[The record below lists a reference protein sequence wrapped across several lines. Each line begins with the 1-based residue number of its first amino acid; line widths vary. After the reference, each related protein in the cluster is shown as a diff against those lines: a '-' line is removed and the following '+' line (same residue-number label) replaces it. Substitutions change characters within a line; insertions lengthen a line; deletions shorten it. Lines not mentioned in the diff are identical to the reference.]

1 MTISK
6 NKGIF
11 SSPVLDGKE
20 DSPSP
25 FWCSKKPFARL
36 VFLCYFEG
44 TVPSGVQT
52 PAPLKRQII
61 SKWGIMSGS
70 IRSANSGSIE
80 AGRLA
85 TRSRGARRS
94 IRSANSGS
102 IEAPLELSCLLWRQG
117 SIRSANS
124 GSTEAVYVACP
135 TDCVSRSIRSANSGS
150 IEAGHSSIQSEY
162 PGSIEAE

>member
-52 PAPLKRQII
+52 PAPLKPDHPV
-61 SKWGIMSGS
+61 
-70 IRSANSGSIE
+70 
-80 AGRLA
+80 
-85 TRSRGARRS
+85 RGLPP
-94 IRSANSGS
+94 
-102 IEAPLELSCLLWRQG
+102 APFHPECKLR
-117 SIRSANS
+117 
-124 GSTEAVYVACP
+124 P
-135 TDCVSRSIRSANSGS
+135 
-150 IEAGHSSIQSEY
+150 H
-162 PGSIEAE
+162 

>member
-52 PAPLKRQII
+52 PAPLKMLPPGGI
-61 SKWGIMSGS
+61 SLHSGS

-80 AGRLA
+80 ARNFWIKCVIP
-85 TRSRGARRS
+85 SVP
-94 IRSANSGS
+94 SGVQTP
-102 IEAPLELSCLLWRQG
+102 APLKQSRLFHIFSFGVVPSGVQTPAPLKLSDVTGYILNCLFHPECKLRL
-117 SIRSANS
+117 
-124 GSTEAVYVACP
+124 
-135 TDCVSRSIRSANSGS
+135 
-150 IEAGHSSIQSEY
+150 H
-162 PGSIEAE
+162 

>member
-52 PAPLKRQII
+52 PAPLKQLDIEQFLDLFDVP
-61 SKWGIMSGS
+61 SGVQ
-70 IRSANSGSIE
+70 
-80 AGRLA
+80 
-85 TRSRGARRS
+85 TP
-94 IRSANSGS
+94 
-102 IEAPLELSCLLWRQG
+102 APLKC
-117 SIRSANS
+117 I
-124 GSTEAVYVACP
+124 
-135 TDCVSRSIRSANSGS
+135 
-150 IEAGHSSIQSEY
+150 
-162 PGSIEAE
+162 

>member
-52 PAPLKRQII
+52 PAPLK
-61 SKWGIMSGS
+61 
-70 IRSANSGSIE
+70 
-80 AGRLA
+80 LY
-85 TRSRGARRS
+85 
-94 IRSANSGS
+94 
-102 IEAPLELSCLLWRQG
+102 PDLWRHG
-117 SIRSANS
+117 N
-124 GSTEAVYVACP
+124 
-135 TDCVSRSIRSANSGS
+135 
-150 IEAGHSSIQSEY
+150 AGFHQE
-162 PGSIEAE
+162 

>member
-52 PAPLKRQII
+52 PAPLKHRVGLRAGCQ
-61 SKWGIMSGS
+61 GAGS

-80 AGRLA
+80 AYGKAISFWYALVP
-85 TRSRGARRS
+85 
-94 IRSANSGS
+94 SGVQTP
-102 IEAPLELSCLLWRQG
+102 APLKHG
-117 SIRSANS
+117 
-124 GSTEAVYVACP
+124 VVARTSPERLFHPECKL
-135 TDCVSRSIRSANSGS
+135 RL
-150 IEAGHSSIQSEY
+150 H
-162 PGSIEAE
+162 

>member
-52 PAPLKRQII
+52 PAPLKVQ
-61 SKWGIMSGS
+61 KHTGS
-70 IRSANSGSIE
+70 PPLHKFHPE
-80 AGRLA
+80 CKLRL
-85 TRSRGARRS
+85 
-94 IRSANSGS
+94 
-102 IEAPLELSCLLWRQG
+102 
-117 SIRSANS
+117 
-124 GSTEAVYVACP
+124 
-135 TDCVSRSIRSANSGS
+135 
-150 IEAGHSSIQSEY
+150 H
-162 PGSIEAE
+162 

>member
-52 PAPLKRQII
+52 PAPLKHQGLRCCIL
-61 SKWGIMSGS
+61 
-70 IRSANSGSIE
+70 
-80 AGRLA
+80 AGRVP
-85 TRSRGARRS
+85 
-94 IRSANSGS
+94 SGVQTP
-102 IEAPLELSCLLWRQG
+102 APLKHQATSYGAWHGRVPSGVQTPAPLKQSRQRCLKTSSGVPSGVQTPAPLKQFYPDLWRHG
-117 SIRSANS
+117 N
-124 GSTEAVYVACP
+124 
-135 TDCVSRSIRSANSGS
+135 
-150 IEAGHSSIQSEY
+150 AGFHQE
-162 PGSIEAE
+162 

>member
-25 FWCSKKPFARL
+25 FWCSKKLFARL

-52 PAPLKRQII
+52 PAPLKRADGCA
-61 SKWGIMSGS
+61 SNAPRPFHPECKL
-70 IRSANSGSIE
+70 
-80 AGRLA
+80 RL
-85 TRSRGARRS
+85 
-94 IRSANSGS
+94 
-102 IEAPLELSCLLWRQG
+102 
-117 SIRSANS
+117 
-124 GSTEAVYVACP
+124 
-135 TDCVSRSIRSANSGS
+135 
-150 IEAGHSSIQSEY
+150 H
-162 PGSIEAE
+162 

>member
-52 PAPLKRQII
+52 PAPLKDPVFAVRIRFPPVP
-61 SKWGIMSGS
+61 SGVQ
-70 IRSANSGSIE
+70 
-80 AGRLA
+80 
-85 TRSRGARRS
+85 TP
-94 IRSANSGS
+94 
-102 IEAPLELSCLLWRQG
+102 APLKVHGLTGIAQ
-117 SIRSANS
+117 ADKVPS
-124 GSTEAVYVACP
+124 GVQTPAPLKDTARVRGKALGEFHPECKL
-135 TDCVSRSIRSANSGS
+135 RL
-150 IEAGHSSIQSEY
+150 H
-162 PGSIEAE
+162 

>member
-52 PAPLKRQII
+52 PAPLKPLSPQTGQRRGVPSGVQTPAPLK
-61 SKWGIMSGS
+61 SAVAGVTAGARAGS

-80 AGRLA
+80 VPSDEFNYATAIRFHPECKLRL
-85 TRSRGARRS
+85 
-94 IRSANSGS
+94 
-102 IEAPLELSCLLWRQG
+102 
-117 SIRSANS
+117 
-124 GSTEAVYVACP
+124 
-135 TDCVSRSIRSANSGS
+135 
-150 IEAGHSSIQSEY
+150 H
-162 PGSIEAE
+162 

>member
-52 PAPLKRQII
+52 PAPLKRLLTGGRGHHL
-61 SKWGIMSGS
+61 SS

-80 AGRLA
+80 ATGFTCKAFVGRVPSGVQTPAPLKPFPPA
-85 TRSRGARRS
+85 TR
-94 IRSANSGS
+94 N
-102 IEAPLELSCLLWRQG
+102 
-117 SIRSANS
+117 
-124 GSTEAVYVACP
+124 
-135 TDCVSRSIRSANSGS
+135 
-150 IEAGHSSIQSEY
+150 
-162 PGSIEAE
+162 

>member
-20 DSPSP
+20 YSPSP

-52 PAPLKRQII
+52 PAPLKMIAECFLI
-61 SKWGIMSGS
+61 NGGAGS

-80 AGRLA
+80 ELCKKLEKADAEFHPECKLRL
-85 TRSRGARRS
+85 
-94 IRSANSGS
+94 
-102 IEAPLELSCLLWRQG
+102 
-117 SIRSANS
+117 
-124 GSTEAVYVACP
+124 
-135 TDCVSRSIRSANSGS
+135 
-150 IEAGHSSIQSEY
+150 H
-162 PGSIEAE
+162 

>member
-52 PAPLKRQII
+52 PAPLKHGVVART
-61 SKWGIMSGS
+61 SP
-70 IRSANSGSIE
+70 E
-80 AGRLA
+80 RLFHPECKL
-85 TRSRGARRS
+85 R
-94 IRSANSGS
+94 
-102 IEAPLELSCLLWRQG
+102 L
-117 SIRSANS
+117 
-124 GSTEAVYVACP
+124 
-135 TDCVSRSIRSANSGS
+135 
-150 IEAGHSSIQSEY
+150 H
-162 PGSIEAE
+162 

>member
-52 PAPLKRQII
+52 PAPLKRII
-61 SKWGIMSGS
+61 VTLRNNLTEVPSGVQ
-70 IRSANSGSIE
+70 
-80 AGRLA
+80 
-85 TRSRGARRS
+85 TP
-94 IRSANSGS
+94 
-102 IEAPLELSCLLWRQG
+102 APLKHQSPLLPLGTISFHPECKLRL
-117 SIRSANS
+117 
-124 GSTEAVYVACP
+124 
-135 TDCVSRSIRSANSGS
+135 
-150 IEAGHSSIQSEY
+150 H
-162 PGSIEAE
+162 

>member
-52 PAPLKRQII
+52 PAPLKLMFAQDNEFFR
-61 SKWGIMSGS
+61 GVPSGVQ
-70 IRSANSGSIE
+70 
-80 AGRLA
+80 
-85 TRSRGARRS
+85 TP
-94 IRSANSGS
+94 
-102 IEAPLELSCLLWRQG
+102 APLKHVQAVVPRQHFLFHPECKL
-117 SIRSANS
+117 RL
-124 GSTEAVYVACP
+124 
-135 TDCVSRSIRSANSGS
+135 
-150 IEAGHSSIQSEY
+150 H
-162 PGSIEAE
+162 

>member
-52 PAPLKRQII
+52 PAPLKHDALGVGLL
-61 SKWGIMSGS
+61 SPGFHPECKL
-70 IRSANSGSIE
+70 
-80 AGRLA
+80 RL
-85 TRSRGARRS
+85 
-94 IRSANSGS
+94 
-102 IEAPLELSCLLWRQG
+102 
-117 SIRSANS
+117 
-124 GSTEAVYVACP
+124 
-135 TDCVSRSIRSANSGS
+135 
-150 IEAGHSSIQSEY
+150 H
-162 PGSIEAE
+162 

>member
-52 PAPLKRQII
+52 PAPLKDTARVRG
-61 SKWGIMSGS
+61 KALG
-70 IRSANSGSIE
+70 E
-80 AGRLA
+80 FHPECKLRL
-85 TRSRGARRS
+85 
-94 IRSANSGS
+94 
-102 IEAPLELSCLLWRQG
+102 
-117 SIRSANS
+117 
-124 GSTEAVYVACP
+124 
-135 TDCVSRSIRSANSGS
+135 
-150 IEAGHSSIQSEY
+150 H
-162 PGSIEAE
+162 

>member
-52 PAPLKRQII
+52 PAPLKQFY
-61 SKWGIMSGS
+61 
-70 IRSANSGSIE
+70 
-80 AGRLA
+80 
-85 TRSRGARRS
+85 
-94 IRSANSGS
+94 
-102 IEAPLELSCLLWRQG
+102 PDLWRHG
-117 SIRSANS
+117 N
-124 GSTEAVYVACP
+124 
-135 TDCVSRSIRSANSGS
+135 
-150 IEAGHSSIQSEY
+150 AGFHQE
-162 PGSIEAE
+162 

>member
-52 PAPLKRQII
+52 PAPLKVKEQADF
-61 SKWGIMSGS
+61 
-70 IRSANSGSIE
+70 IRTQPFHPE
-80 AGRLA
+80 CKLRL
-85 TRSRGARRS
+85 
-94 IRSANSGS
+94 
-102 IEAPLELSCLLWRQG
+102 
-117 SIRSANS
+117 
-124 GSTEAVYVACP
+124 
-135 TDCVSRSIRSANSGS
+135 
-150 IEAGHSSIQSEY
+150 H
-162 PGSIEAE
+162 

>member
-52 PAPLKRQII
+52 PAPLKLLWSYPAFYGGRVP
-61 SKWGIMSGS
+61 SGVQ
-70 IRSANSGSIE
+70 
-80 AGRLA
+80 
-85 TRSRGARRS
+85 TP
-94 IRSANSGS
+94 
-102 IEAPLELSCLLWRQG
+102 APLK
-117 SIRSANS
+117 RS
-124 GSTEAVYVACP
+124 T
-135 TDCVSRSIRSANSGS
+135 
-150 IEAGHSSIQSEY
+150 
-162 PGSIEAE
+162 

>member
-52 PAPLKRQII
+52 PAPLKLFALQ
-61 SKWGIMSGS
+61 KTGQG
-70 IRSANSGSIE
+70 G
-80 AGRLA
+80 
-85 TRSRGARRS
+85 RS

-102 IEAPLELSCLLWRQG
+102 IEA
-117 SIRSANS
+117 
-124 GSTEAVYVACP
+124 VM
-135 TDCVSRSIRSANSGS
+135 
-150 IEAGHSSIQSEY
+150 
-162 PGSIEAE
+162 PG

>member
-52 PAPLKRQII
+52 PAPLKHTWIFFVCNSI
-61 SKWGIMSGS
+61 CCS

-80 AGRLA
+80 APIPGMPGTVSL
-85 TRSRGARRS
+85 RS

-102 IEAPLELSCLLWRQG
+102 IEAWW
-117 SIRSANS
+117 
-124 GSTEAVYVACP
+124 T
-135 TDCVSRSIRSANSGS
+135 
-150 IEAGHSSIQSEY
+150 
-162 PGSIEAE
+162 

>member
-52 PAPLKRQII
+52 PAPLKEDCDRAWSIAHDVP
-61 SKWGIMSGS
+61 SGVQ
-70 IRSANSGSIE
+70 
-80 AGRLA
+80 
-85 TRSRGARRS
+85 TP
-94 IRSANSGS
+94 
-102 IEAPLELSCLLWRQG
+102 APLKEVRLNRRMTAKRFHPECKLRL
-117 SIRSANS
+117 
-124 GSTEAVYVACP
+124 
-135 TDCVSRSIRSANSGS
+135 
-150 IEAGHSSIQSEY
+150 H
-162 PGSIEAE
+162 

>member
-52 PAPLKRQII
+52 PAPLKL
-61 SKWGIMSGS
+61 GIL
-70 IRSANSGSIE
+70 N
-80 AGRLA
+80 
-85 TRSRGARRS
+85 T
-94 IRSANSGS
+94 
-102 IEAPLELSCLLWRQG
+102 PLELILFHPECKLRL
-117 SIRSANS
+117 
-124 GSTEAVYVACP
+124 
-135 TDCVSRSIRSANSGS
+135 
-150 IEAGHSSIQSEY
+150 H
-162 PGSIEAE
+162 

>member
-52 PAPLKRQII
+52 PAPLK
-61 SKWGIMSGS
+61 G
-70 IRSANSGSIE
+70 
-80 AGRLA
+80 GR
-85 TRSRGARRS
+85 GV
-94 IRSANSGS
+94 
-102 IEAPLELSCLLWRQG
+102 LLRNFWPFHPECKLRL
-117 SIRSANS
+117 
-124 GSTEAVYVACP
+124 
-135 TDCVSRSIRSANSGS
+135 
-150 IEAGHSSIQSEY
+150 H
-162 PGSIEAE
+162 

>member
-52 PAPLKRQII
+52 PAPLKHVQAVVPRQHFLFHPEC
-61 SKWGIMSGS
+61 KL
-70 IRSANSGSIE
+70 
-80 AGRLA
+80 RL
-85 TRSRGARRS
+85 
-94 IRSANSGS
+94 
-102 IEAPLELSCLLWRQG
+102 
-117 SIRSANS
+117 
-124 GSTEAVYVACP
+124 
-135 TDCVSRSIRSANSGS
+135 
-150 IEAGHSSIQSEY
+150 H
-162 PGSIEAE
+162 

>member
-52 PAPLKRQII
+52 PAPLKLSELKNIGYLL
-61 SKWGIMSGS
+61 SVPSGVQ
-70 IRSANSGSIE
+70 
-80 AGRLA
+80 
-85 TRSRGARRS
+85 TP
-94 IRSANSGS
+94 
-102 IEAPLELSCLLWRQG
+102 APLKHPKKV
-117 SIRSANS
+117 I
-124 GSTEAVYVACP
+124 
-135 TDCVSRSIRSANSGS
+135 
-150 IEAGHSSIQSEY
+150 GHSCAKVPSGVQT
-162 PGSIEAE
+162 PAPLKHGSGRGRGGRWRFHPECKLRLH

>member
-52 PAPLKRQII
+52 PAPLK
-61 SKWGIMSGS
+61 
-70 IRSANSGSIE
+70 E
-80 AGRLA
+80 ACWPPVPPKTEFHPECKLRL
-85 TRSRGARRS
+85 
-94 IRSANSGS
+94 
-102 IEAPLELSCLLWRQG
+102 
-117 SIRSANS
+117 
-124 GSTEAVYVACP
+124 
-135 TDCVSRSIRSANSGS
+135 
-150 IEAGHSSIQSEY
+150 H
-162 PGSIEAE
+162 

>member
-52 PAPLKRQII
+52 PAPLKHPGRTD
-61 SKWGIMSGS
+61 M
-70 IRSANSGSIE
+70 RSVSVFHPE
-80 AGRLA
+80 CKLRL
-85 TRSRGARRS
+85 
-94 IRSANSGS
+94 
-102 IEAPLELSCLLWRQG
+102 
-117 SIRSANS
+117 
-124 GSTEAVYVACP
+124 
-135 TDCVSRSIRSANSGS
+135 
-150 IEAGHSSIQSEY
+150 H
-162 PGSIEAE
+162 

>member
-52 PAPLKRQII
+52 PAPLKH
-61 SKWGIMSGS
+61 GNTFFDHGS
-70 IRSANSGSIE
+70 SWFHPE
-80 AGRLA
+80 CKLRL
-85 TRSRGARRS
+85 
-94 IRSANSGS
+94 
-102 IEAPLELSCLLWRQG
+102 
-117 SIRSANS
+117 
-124 GSTEAVYVACP
+124 
-135 TDCVSRSIRSANSGS
+135 
-150 IEAGHSSIQSEY
+150 H
-162 PGSIEAE
+162 

>member
-52 PAPLKRQII
+52 PAPLKRNLRHTCRI
-61 SKWGIMSGS
+61 
-70 IRSANSGSIE
+70 N
-80 AGRLA
+80 LH
-85 TRSRGARRS
+85 RS

-102 IEAPLELSCLLWRQG
+102 IEA
-117 SIRSANS
+117 
-124 GSTEAVYVACP
+124 YV
-135 TDCVSRSIRSANSGS
+135 R
-150 IEAGHSSIQSEY
+150 AG
-162 PGSIEAE
+162 

>member
-52 PAPLKRQII
+52 PAPLKQVQ
-61 SKWGIMSGS
+61 
-70 IRSANSGSIE
+70 
-80 AGRLA
+80 
-85 TRSRGARRS
+85 
-94 IRSANSGS
+94 
-102 IEAPLELSCLLWRQG
+102 C
-117 SIRSANS
+117 
-124 GSTEAVYVACP
+124 
-135 TDCVSRSIRSANSGS
+135 CVSDGDPWFHPECKLRL
-150 IEAGHSSIQSEY
+150 H
-162 PGSIEAE
+162 

>member
-52 PAPLKRQII
+52 PAPLK
-61 SKWGIMSGS
+61 
-70 IRSANSGSIE
+70 
-80 AGRLA
+80 L
-85 TRSRGARRS
+85 
-94 IRSANSGS
+94 
-102 IEAPLELSCLLWRQG
+102 LELQRV
-117 SIRSANS
+117 S
-124 GSTEAVYVACP
+124 GLHRFHPECKL
-135 TDCVSRSIRSANSGS
+135 RL
-150 IEAGHSSIQSEY
+150 H
-162 PGSIEAE
+162 